1 MQDKEELVPWTWV
14 LGYLFPASNEKLIA
28 FFAPIL
34 VMLDHVLPAALK
46 KLQQACM
53 VHKKSISSLDPS
65 TKSQCEHRKNLKF
78 ILFHSLKYPVLGQ
91 VKVLVAKI
99 IRILV

>member
-1 MQDKEELVPWTWV
+1 MQDNAELGPWTWV

-34 VMLDHVLPAALK
+34 TMLDHVLPEAPK

-53 VHKKSISSLDPS
+53 VHKRVFHPL
-65 TKSQCEHRKNLKF
+65 TQAQNQLK
-78 ILFHSLKYPVLGQ
+78 LK
-91 VKVLVAKI
+91 I
-99 IRILV
+99 ERT